1 MKLLLGNYGGT
12 FCNTQKYLLW
22 CLVKKEE
29 DTILFFYANK
39 ADHTHPNMLPFD
51 PNKFYTAE
59 EQDRNIFYK
68 FFEYPQGMNKT
79 DILKLDVF
87 EMNYPCFL
95 DKSTYEKYGLNP
107 FPESFSL
114 HENNFI
120 FTTKLFSDPN
130 IQLYRNLFN
139 TLWKKHLIPTPYLQD
154 RIDSTL
160 KCVTDLQKQGKR
172 ILATFIRTPWHFTHT
187 TEKKG
192 YEFNDLL
199 NEIIEEMKEY
209 DYLLP
214 ITQVGPYYDILI
226 KQFPTN
232 MIKLDR
238 IRLPEMA
245 DWVHQNLNDLQFEN
259 EVKTA
264 IIDVYLASHCD
275 TVAGGSSNL
284 FISTLL
290 LNPHNNFKI
299 FKCLEGKDSY

>member
-39 ADHTHPNMLPFD
+39 AQNDHPKMPPFD
-51 PNKFYTAE
+51 KNKFNIPE
-59 EQDRNIFYK
+59 EHDRNIFYK

-95 DKSTYEKYGLNP
+95 DKSTYEKYDLNP

-114 HENNFI
+114 HDNNFI
-120 FTTKLFSDPN
+120 FTNKLFSDPN
-130 IQLYRNLFN
+130 LQFYRILFN
-139 TLWKKHLIPTPYLQD
+139 NLWKKHLIPTKKLQD
-154 RIDSTL
+154 TIDIELATIL
-160 KCVTDLQKQGKR
+160 KLKNQGNR
-172 ILATFIRTPWHFTHT
+172 ILATFIRTPLHFSEN
-187 TEKKG
+187 EKA
-192 YEFNDLL
+192 YEFTDLL

-214 ITQVGPYYDILI
+214 LTQVGPYYDVL
-226 KQFPTN
+226 QETFPTN

-238 IRLPEMA
+238 IRTPEMMCKLA
-245 DWVHQNLNDLQFEN
+245 HTVLSDSELEE
-259 EVKTA
+259 EVLLSLV
-264 IIDVYLASHCD
+264 DVYLASHCD
-275 TVAGGSSNL
+275 TVAGGLSNL

-299 FKCLEGKDSY
+299 FKCLEGKDTC

>member
-39 ADHTHPNMLPFD
+39 SDNDHPKIPPFE

-59 EQDRNIFYK
+59 EQDRNILYK
-68 FFEYPQGMNKT
+68 LFEYPQGMNKT

-95 DKSTYEKYGLNP
+95 DKPTYEKYGLKQ
-107 FPESFSL
+107 FPELFSL
-114 HENNFI
+114 HDNNFI

-130 IQLYRNLFN
+130 LQVYRILFN
-139 TLWKKHLIPTPYLQD
+139 TLWKKHLIPTPYLQN
-154 RIDSTL
+154 RIDSELEPIL
-160 KCVTDLQKQGKR
+160 KLKKQEKR
-172 ILATFIRTPWHFTHT
+172 ILGAFFRTPLHFNNNK
-187 TEKKG
+187 ESYK
-192 YEFNDLL
+192 FNDLL
-199 NEIIEEMKEY
+199 DEIIEEMKEY

-214 ITQVGPYYDILI
+214 ITQVGPYYDIL
-226 KQFPTN
+226 KERFPKN
-232 MIKLDR
+232 IIKLDR
-238 IRLPEMA
+238 IRLPEMV

-259 EVKTA
+259 EVETA

-290 LNPHNNFKI
+290 LNPHNNFKV
-299 FKCLEGKDSY
+299 FKCLEGKDAG

>member
-39 ADHTHPNMLPFD
+39 ADHTHPKMPPFD

-79 DILKLDVF
+79 DIVKIDVF

-114 HENNFI
+114 HDNNFI

-130 IQLYRNLFN
+130 LQFYRILFN
-139 TLWKKHLIPTPYLQD
+139 TLWKKHLIPTPYLQN
-154 RIDSTL
+154 RIYSTL

-172 ILATFIRTPWHFTHT
+172 VLATFIRTPWHFTH

-199 NEIIEEMKEY
+199 NEIIEEMKDY

-214 ITQVGPYYDILI
+214 LTQVAPYYDVL
-226 KQFPTN
+226 QETFPTN

-238 IRLPEMA
+238 IRTPEMMCKLA
-245 DWVHQNLNDLQFEN
+245 HTVLSDSELEE
-259 EVKTA
+259 EVLLSLV
-264 IIDVYLASHCD
+264 DVYLASHCD
-275 TVAGGSSNL
+275 TVAGGLSNL

-299 FKCLEGKDSY
+299 FKCLEGKDTC

>member
-39 ADHTHPNMLPFD
+39 ADHTHPKMPPFD

-79 DILKLDVF
+79 DIVKIDVF

-114 HENNFI
+114 HDNNFI
-120 FTTKLFSDPN
+120 FTNKLFSDPN
-130 IQLYRNLFN
+130 LQFYRILFN
-139 TLWKKHLIPTPYLQD
+139 NLWKKHLIPTKKLQD
-154 RIDSTL
+154 TIDIELATIL
-160 KCVTDLQKQGKR
+160 KLKNQGNR
-172 ILATFIRTPWHFTHT
+172 ILATFIRTPLHFSEN
-187 TEKKG
+187 EKA
-192 YEFNDLL
+192 YEFTDLL
-199 NEIIEEMKEY
+199 NEIIEEMKDY

-238 IRLPEMA
+238 IRLPEMM
-245 DWVHQNLNDLQFEN
+245 DWTSQKLDDIKFEN
-259 EVKTA
+259 EVRTA

-275 TVAGGSSNL
+275 TAIGGSSNL

-290 LNPHNNFKI
+290 LNPEIKFKI